1 MGLLHTFVAAICMVA
16 ILLPPFSIPE
26 GFGKDHSLPHVSPK
40 MERPEFWVHKLQNPT
55 GILLTPDQILKMNNE
70 NLDRPGSYLCRV
82 KDLKDEWTREE
93 VLGLL
98 KEDWQ
103 GFGETSEVQFGR
115 DGRPLSQFFWKELKE
130 NIDEVE
136 IKERIWPRLGLIVKR
151 TNIRVFP
158 TGELSLHSPASVEF
172 DRFQHSMISP
182 GSLVGIFHL
191 SKDRHWAYL
200 QAPFIRGWVPIDAL
214 GIAGDKKIAV
224 DYEDAKERLMITG
237 SFVTIFRDPSLQQ
250 EAFVAQ
256 MGSSFPI
263 IHPPGK
269 DEPAYV
275 VQIPSR
281 ERDGLLS
288 LQKGYVSKVKDV
300 HPGLLP
306 FTQAN
311 VAVQAFE
318 MLRQPYGW
326 GEMSGGRDCSR
337 LIMDVF
343 ATFGIRMPRNSML
356 QAQVGIEQA
365 QIEGKT
371 IREKKKVLD
380 QVPPLITT
388 LRLPGHIML
397 YLGKHKG
404 RYYAIHSIWGFQ
416 KKGRSG
422 PVLQKVGKVVVS
434 DLSLGEEGLNGS
446 LLERITDIR
455 VIGPPD

>member
-1 MGLLHTFVAAICMVA
+1 MGRLQSFFAVICVVAFS
-16 ILLPPFSIPE
+16 LSPFFMAE
-26 GFGKDHSLPHVSPK
+26 GLGRDHSLPHVSPE

-55 GILLTPDQILKMNNE
+55 GILLSPEQILKMNNE

-93 VLGLL
+93 VLSLL

-130 NIDEVE
+130 NIDEVA

-158 TGELSLHSPASVEF
+158 TGEPSLHSPASVEF

-311 VAVQAFE
+311 VAIQAFK

-343 ATFGIRMPRNSML
+343 ATIGIRMPRNSML

-422 PVLQKVGKVVVS
+422 PVLQKVGEVVVS

-446 LLERITDIR
+446 LVERITDIR